1 MMFFVL
7 RSGCRRPIEYIRQN
21 GRDYRLPH
29 TPEKDSWDSICSR
42 WLNNP
47 STAFTGNEGISP
59 SVFPHDIDVDF
70 QIPPLKPQLTHYKP
84 LGSAKVTSEVIDIGG
99 GILVNTAD
107 LARQE
112 ELIRKIVWDS
122 RRMAA

>member
-1 MMFFVL
+1 MMFYTL

-29 TPEKDSWDSICSR
+29 TPEKASWVSICSR

-47 STAFTGNEGISP
+47 SSEFTENEGIAS
-59 SVFPHDIDVDF
+59 SVFPHNSEVDF

-84 LGSAKVTSEVIDIGG
+84 LGYAKVTSDVIDIGG

-112 ELIRKIVWDS
+112 EFIRKIVWHS
-122 RRMAA
+122 RRTAA